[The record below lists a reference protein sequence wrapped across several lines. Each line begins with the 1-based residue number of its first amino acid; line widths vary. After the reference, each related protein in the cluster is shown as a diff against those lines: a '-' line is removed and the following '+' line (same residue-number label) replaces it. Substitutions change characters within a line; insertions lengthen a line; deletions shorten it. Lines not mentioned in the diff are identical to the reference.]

1 MATFF
6 LHIRSA
12 TQTVIDSIGSEHLD
26 LQSAREEAEK
36 LVREFLSEKL
46 WFAAAADH
54 NDIEICD
61 PSGQR
66 LELVTLK
73 RVLAMAL
80 PLRTTKVV
88 LPTQ

>member
-1 MATFF
+1 MARFF

-12 TQTVIDSIGSEHLD
+12 TQTIIDSIGSDHID

-46 WFAAAADH
+46 WFAVAADH

-73 RVLAMAL
+73 RVLAMA
-80 PLRTTKVV
+80 V
-88 LPTQ
+88 LPRTIKAILPT